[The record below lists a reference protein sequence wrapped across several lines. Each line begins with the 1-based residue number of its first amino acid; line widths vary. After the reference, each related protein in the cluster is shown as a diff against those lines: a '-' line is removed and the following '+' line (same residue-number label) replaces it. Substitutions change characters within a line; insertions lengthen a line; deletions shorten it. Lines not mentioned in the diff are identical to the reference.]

1 KVQKGKPLV
10 KPRPPSAPSADA
22 DALVV
27 HIVARYLERRGD
39 EYVPY
44 DVRKVLGTRKGG
56 NWGNLPSED
65 WVVLGKAQWAKLLR
79 PGSVRAGASGALD
92 RGVMAKVLTRCSP
105 PTENTDLAKNRIDKQ
120 SLQARVE
127 SIKKGVVRA
136 RLEGQLRM
144 KHPFYHKD
152 DNNFVKASLVGYL
165 EFDVG
170 GKRIRSLQLV
180 TDAARYGGAP
190 DG

>member
-1 KVQKGKPLV
+1 
-10 KPRPPSAPSADA
+10 
-22 DALVV
+22 
-27 HIVARYLERRGD
+27 
-39 EYVPY
+39 
-44 DVRKVLGTRKGG
+44 
-56 NWGNLPSED
+56 LPSED
-65 WVVLGKAQWAKLLR
+65 WAVLSKAEWTKLLPSGEVR
-79 PGSVRAGASGALD
+79 VGGSWVPD
-92 RGVMAKVLTRCSP
+92 KKVTAKVLAHFYP

-152 DNNFVKASLVGYL
+152 DSNFVEASLVGYL

-180 TDAARYGGAP
+180 TDAARYGGTVNGSQPFGVAVRALP
-190 DG
+190 PAK